1 MYHIKTTL
9 QDHTG
14 LQKERKT
21 MQNQTKP
28 HENYTKISQKL
39 CTLTPFGAE
48 INQAHIYITSGR
60 GRENGVFMFMFYHS
74 IID

>member
-39 CTLTPFGAE
+39 CKTTRKLRKTTQNQELRE
-48 INQAHIYITSGR
+48 IETMHNHAQPCET
-60 GRENGVFMFMFYHS
+60 M
-74 IID
+74 